1 MLEKKNGDYPASA
14 SALASWIKG
23 KPIKLQSMS
32 AVSTHD
38 TNMLLLLLLPPKKK
52 KKKIGTVWRSRPL
65 LLTEELLVKGR
76 QKPRK

>member
-1 MLEKKNGDYPASA
+1 MQEKKNGDHPASA
-14 SALASWIKG
+14 SASWIKG

-52 KKKIGTVWRSRPL
+52 KAIVWRSRPL

-76 QKPRK
+76 QKPPK